1 MFGFYIKKAFFDGWD
16 NFIQLVLQNIIY
28 IVFFLIIVGSV
39 VVFGENIIVFVR
51 NRPQVNLLTCGLLL
65 FDIQLIK

>member
-1 MFGFYIKKAFFDGWD
+1 MENLAKAQ
-16 NFIQLVLQNIIY
+16 I
-28 IVFFLIIVGSV
+28 IIVL
-39 VVFGENIIVFVR
+39 GENIIVFAR